1 MNIIIIT
8 GGSKGIGRAL
18 AEKYAQENYRVYSL
32 SRSIVDLEN
41 VVQLSVDLSDTKATQ
56 HI

>member
-8 GGSKGIGRAL
+8 GGSKGIGKAL

-32 SRSIVDLEN
+32 
-41 VVQLSVDLSDTKATQ
+41 
-56 HI
+56 